1 MTNPPTRT
9 EYFPPPRHELL
20 KRLEAGDAALQ
31 AAMQHDFRRFAK
43 GTTLVKAAEEHK
55 TVYRLISGAAAR
67 VRNLEDGR
75 RQIVLIFLPGD
86 LIAVKAMLLDRQPDS
101 IECLSQCTVRSL
113 ACTEAIALSAA
124 NPDVAFRFMWQLAE
138 DERRLHN
145 QVAMLGRGN
154 AVERIS
160 TMLVDINGRLAKLGL
175 ADSMPI
181 SIRQQ
186 DIADYLGLTIVHV
199 NRTLRTLREQGV
211 IAVQTGRIAITD
223 LEAVG
228 RYAAPM
234 LDVFEREAPEFGG
247 RV

>member
-113 ACTEAIALSAA
+113 ACAEAIALSAA